1 MAKYNSTKLTVN
13 KTSRNYLR
21 CIFFL
26 FWLGNRNITNELCSG
41 ERLFICLQEAKHWPG
56 KPQLKELNPILGY
69 FNTDFFFLGNQLC
82 MHVEEPDKSNVSRV
96 EKG

>member
-26 FWLGNRNITNELCSG
+26 FWKCNITNELCSG
-41 ERLFICLQEAKHWPG
+41 ERLFICLQEAKQRQG
-56 KPQLKELNPILGY
+56 QPQLKELNPILGY

-82 MHVEEPDKSNVSRV
+82 MHVEEPKKSIVSWV
-96 EKG
+96 EKA